1 MALHDAL
8 NCPAQLQL
16 QQQADGGVHAI
27 QTISDGQGES
37 MSVDLTEATLG
48 QDGQLIITGEDGQ
61 GIVIIVLAVVVYDCI
76 RSNNTSRLHFSLSQI
91 DPQVTQ

>member
-1 MALHDAL
+1 MHT
-8 NCPAQLQL
+8 
-16 QQQADGGVHAI
+16 I

-61 GIVIIVLAVVVYDCI
+61 GE
-76 RSNNTSRLHFSLSQI
+76 
-91 DPQVTQ
+91 